1 MFAATIAVSVLLA
14 LLLAFSAARKLTHRE
29 EVVQSYLRAGVPEE
43 RLNLLAA
50 VILAGAV
57 GLIAG
62 LFWAPLGI
70 AAAAALVC
78 YFLVAIA
85 FHIRAGDVRNIPMP
99 LTLAL
104 LAAAAVVLRLAIL

>member
-1 MFAATIAVSVLLA
+1 MFAATIAVSALLA

-50 VILAGAV
+50 VILAGAA

-62 LFWAPLGI
+62 LFWAPFGI

-78 YFLVAIA
+78 YFLVAVA
-85 FHIRAGDVRNIPMP
+85 FHIRAGDERNISVP
-99 LTLAL
+99 LALAL
-104 LAAAAVVLRLAIL
+104 LAAAAMVLRLATL

>member
-1 MFAATIAVSVLLA
+1 MFAATIAVSALLA
-14 LLLAFSAARKLTHRE
+14 LLLAFSAAMKLTHRE

-43 RLNLLAA
+43 RLNPLAA

-85 FHIRAGDVRNIPMP
+85 FHIRAGDERSIPMP
-99 LTLAL
+99 LALAL
-104 LAAAAVVLRLAIL
+104 LAVAAMVLRLATL